1 MIQILIGALV
11 ILLPISYLIG
21 RMSYKKYIT
30 NFLSEGKGKFGIVV
44 YYSYSSV
51 DHVVEVEEL
60 ESAGDLTKVRVV
72 RVCNTIGDNDSPKKV
87 LQNKSFNEW
96 TPTKNI
102 TWYDDNSQRMRD
114 EKLKQLL
121 GN

>member
-1 MIQILIGALV
+1 MLIV
-11 ILLPISYLIG
+11 IGVLICLLPISYLIG
-21 RMSYKKYIT
+21 RKSYKNYIT
-30 NFLSEGKGKFGIVV
+30 NFFKTGKGKYGIIV

-51 DHVVEVEEL
+51 DHVIEVEEI

-72 RVCNTIGDNDSPKKV
+72 RVCSCAGDSDSKSKV
-87 LQNKSFNEW
+87 LSSKNFNEW
-96 TPTKNI
+96 VETKKI

>member
-1 MIQILIGALV
+1 
-11 ILLPISYLIG
+11 
-21 RMSYKKYIT
+21 MSYKKYIT
-30 NFLSEGKGKFGIVV
+30 QFFSEGKGKFGIIV

-87 LQNKSFNEW
+87 LQAKSFNEW